1 MYQHTTLPLASQ
13 RQIPFGSAQLSP
25 ANRLVVCVFPRKLP
39 AIFLPY
45 YFIFKP
51 PPIPGTRCHHHN
63 RFFSLVRL
71 SRLDAIFSGAFP
83 PFFYPFL
90 SCPCSFSTVR
100 SYSAFVSPSV
110 SSSPLSSFL
119 FPRHR
124 SFHGAASPQSRD
136 LVHRH
141 FICVSFARRS
151 RTLLLLLFSSF
162 STALSLLFLLDVFSH
177 LLLTL
182 FRCYHFLSPFHENYS
197 PTSLPTPGSCLPC
210 NKHRTRYRPIMTV
223 TG

>member
-1 MYQHTTLPLASQ
+1 MPSPL
-13 RQIPFGSAQLSP
+13 F
-25 ANRLVVCVFPRKLP
+25 
-39 AIFLPY
+39 
-45 YFIFKP
+45 FIL
-51 PPIPGTRCHHHN
+51 
-63 RFFSLVRL
+63 FSLVPAH
-71 SRLDAIFSGAFP
+71 SP
-83 PFFYPFL
+83 PFVRTLPSFPLPFHHH
-90 SCPCSFSTVR
+90 
-100 SYSAFVSPSV
+100 
-110 SSSPLSSFL
+110 PLSSFL